1 MPNKNP
7 TLIFMQIITRIL
19 VLRKIDLDWIEGS
32 VVGTKRPVHLNL
44 PARLSMSN
52 KQGMPTTGQCLLPHQ
67 TVFAYLKHLRFELG
81 NSHGIQDWQS
91 LNSKRKYPRSN
102 SGGIFF
108 CAC

>member
-7 TLIFMQIITRIL
+7 TLIFTQIITRIL

-52 KQGMPTTGQCLLPHQ
+52 KQGMPTTGQYLLPHQ

-81 NSHGIQDWQS
+81 NSHGIQALPI
-91 LNSKRKYPRSN
+91 LNSKRKYPRSD